1 MSKVSRET
9 VVPPPTPR
17 ETNLANRSRWE
28 SAYGRADAELTRRRA
43 EWQPPAP
50 KATRGYG
57 KLFQEEITQAH
68 EGCDFRFLHRGEKM
82 TEPAIY

>member
-43 EWQPPAP
+43 
-50 KATRGYG
+50 
-57 KLFQEEITQAH
+57 
-68 EGCDFRFLHRGEKM
+68 DFRFLHRGEKM